1 MPFFIKPITKGVA
14 GKVDSSFV
22 SPNLKTHLDFLEDQL
37 ATSPGGGEFFC
48 GNELTGADILMIFPL
63 EAAMQRA
70 PIEEKT
76 YPKLSAWVRRMQA
89 RACYKTAGEKAS
101 EASGEEYVPISDIK
115 M

>member
-1 MPFFIKPITKGVA
+1 MRPLQAVE
-14 GKVDSSFV
+14 SSFV
-22 SPNLKTHLDFLEDQL
+22 AKSSP
-37 ATSPGGGEFFC
+37 
-48 GNELTGADILMIFPL
+48 ADILMIFPL

-76 YPKLSAWVRRMQA
+76 YPKLYAWMRRMQA

>member
-1 MPFFIKPITKGVA
+1 MWQRAHRSRHPDDLSV
-14 GKVDSSFV
+14 
-22 SPNLKTHLDFLEDQL
+22 
-37 ATSPGGGEFFC
+37 GGSH
-48 GNELTGADILMIFPL
+48 A
-63 EAAMQRA
+63 RA

-76 YPKLSAWVRRMQA
+76 YPKLYAWARRMQA